1 MDWGDIEKLINLE
14 RTRGN
19 PVAEIIVELKFK
31 QGKVVLGLQE
41 EEDEEQ
47 DTGDETD
54 DEQDIKTGKIVHI
67 EVDLGLSAWANAREY
82 FDKKK
87 VAAEKVYLIFYGL
100 LTLIGNANCAVIV
113 EGS

>member
-1 MDWGDIEKLINLE
+1 MDWGDIERLINLE

-31 QGKVVLGLQE
+31 QGKVVLGLR
-41 EEDEEQ
+41 EEDDDE

-54 DEQDIKTGKIVHI
+54 DEQDIKTGKTVHI

-87 VAAEKVYLIFYGL
+87 VAAEKVWSTFYELLIL
-100 LTLIGNANCAVIV
+100 
-113 EGS
+113 